1 MYSPLSRDTP
11 PQMADGHCSGRYA
24 PYWKAFLFLLQT
36 MNMHEK
42 NSCLHSTHLLSL
54 KLCPQLIDL
63 ESELVENADCGMDLS
78 KMIPPL
84 VLTDGLMTLSH
95 LPNADTQEAE
105 VIIMETLFDA
115 HHPCIGEVDLL
126 NFLVLVWCDLNMNK
140 LAIFS
145 LMKASNYFCNYLDLI
160 ACM

>member
-1 MYSPLSRDTP
+1 M
-11 PQMADGHCSGRYA
+11 
-24 PYWKAFLFLLQT
+24 
-36 MNMHEK
+36 
-42 NSCLHSTHLLSL
+42 
-54 KLCPQLIDL
+54 
-63 ESELVENADCGMDLS
+63 ENADGGMDLS

-115 HHPCIGEVDLL
+115 HHPCIGKVDLL

-145 LMKASNYFCNYLDLI
+145 LMKAISLLQK
-160 ACM
+160 